1 MSVFGEGMDL
11 CGVEDR
17 SNSLEGG
24 VASSGDVASSGGMAS
39 SGDVVLSG
47 GTKELSESVTA
58 SPPGSSLNAKP
69 PPILPLNAPTPI
81 TTPTK
86 ETQEN
91 AGIASFSSCVFN
103 VANQIIGAGILT
115 IPYSIHGAGIYGSAL
130 MAPSVVCIIAA
141 ERALSNDR
149 LRVHA
154 QRYLWRHFLRSLPS
168 MGLRVFRRVADVL
181 QFRDLCL
188 LLHHSVRPGG

>member
-1 MSVFGEGMDL
+1 MDGIGECENGRVCAGSFQFWNGTSVGKLETNMSVFGEGMDL

-69 PPILPLNAPTPI
+69 PPIYP
-81 TTPTK
+81 
-86 ETQEN
+86 
-91 AGIASFSSCVFN
+91 
-103 VANQIIGAGILT
+103 
-115 IPYSIHGAGIYGSAL
+115 
-130 MAPSVVCIIAA
+130 
-141 ERALSNDR
+141 
-149 LRVHA
+149 
-154 QRYLWRHFLRSLPS
+154 
-168 MGLRVFRRVADVL
+168 
-181 QFRDLCL
+181 
-188 LLHHSVRPGG
+188 